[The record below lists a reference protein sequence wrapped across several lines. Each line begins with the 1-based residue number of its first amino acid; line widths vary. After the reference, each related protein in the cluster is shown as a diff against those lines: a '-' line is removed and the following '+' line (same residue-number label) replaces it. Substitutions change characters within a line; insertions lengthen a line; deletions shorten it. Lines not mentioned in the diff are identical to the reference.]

1 MGLSASQARF
11 LQLTARKSNT
21 EYQAQQ
27 INFQRLQWADKL
39 SQASSEYQD
48 ATSNRKMVF
57 SFNGGTGLEKVDVTY
72 NNYKNYMNQQAFP
85 GGAGISGNKMYL
97 VSSSGNK
104 IIVSNQ
110 EEIDKMWQ
118 ENLKDFPELIEKDE
132 IDPSLDEEEKAALE
146 QKNAAI
152 DKQNEAIAKQIEAIS
167 PEDIVI
173 GDDGNKKYQAHPFKK
188 TDFMIVPD
196 LDKTDAFQNAIQN
209 GVYYFATLGE
219 NSETGEK
226 VMKTESWDAINGG
239 AIGEEYD
246 KADDAEAEAKFKA
259 TQDKI
264 QLIDKKLEMQLD
276 KLETERNAIQ
286 TEIDSVSKVIDDNIE
301 GSFKVFS

>member
-104 IIVSNQ
+104 IIVSSE
-110 EEIDKMWQ
+110 EEIQKMWEA
-118 ENLKDFPELIEKDE
+118 ENGNNIYPEAPAEDAT
-132 IDPSLDEEEKAALE
+132 EEEK
-146 QKNAAI
+146 
-152 DKQNEAIAKQIEAIS
+152 EAYNKKIAEIS
-167 PEDIVI
+167 PDDIVEI
-173 GDDGNKKYQAHPFKK
+173 GGQKCYQAHPFKRS
-188 TDFMIVPD
+188 DFMIVPD

-239 AIGEEYD
+239 AIGEDYD

>member
-1 MGLSASQARF
+1 MTMGLSASQARF

-57 SFNGGTGLEKVDVTY
+57 SYNGGTGIEKVDVTY
-72 NNYKNYMNQQAFP
+72 SNYKNYMNQQLEGLTTA
-85 GGAGISGNKMYL
+85 SQKMYL

-104 IIVSNQ
+104 IIVSN
-110 EEIDKMWQ
+110 EEELQKMWQ
-118 ENLKDFPELIEKDE
+118 ENLKEYPKIISEEENEKGE
-132 IDPSLDEEEKAALE
+132 PLSEEEKATAVE
-146 QKNAAI
+146 KNALAT
-152 DKQNEAIAKQIEAIS
+152 KQMEKIS
-167 PEDIVI
+167 PEDVFEI
-173 GDDGNKKYQAHPFKK
+173 DGKKYYQEHPFKK
-188 TDFMIVPD
+188 SDFMIAPD
-196 LDKTDAFQNAIQN
+196 LDKTDSFQNAIQN

-226 VMKTESWDAINGG
+226 VMKTESWDAIQAG

-286 TEIDSVSKVIDDNIE
+286 TELDSVSKVIEDNIE